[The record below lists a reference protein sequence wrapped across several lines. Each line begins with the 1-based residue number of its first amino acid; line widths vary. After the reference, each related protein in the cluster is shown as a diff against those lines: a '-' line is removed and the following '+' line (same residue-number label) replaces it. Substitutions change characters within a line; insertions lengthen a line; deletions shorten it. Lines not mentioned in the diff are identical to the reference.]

1 MVKLRLKVGSKGQII
16 IPKMLREK
24 YGIKENDYVLIEV
37 RDEKLAIMRVPSI
50 EETLEWIKL
59 RRGKLKA
66 KQANLGDIAEFDLEE
81 EFNEDIHGHKPSSI

>member
-1 MVKLRLKVGSKGQII
+1 VVKLRLKVGSKGQII

-37 RDEKLAIMRVPSI
+37 RGEELVIMRAPSI

-59 RRGKLKA
+59 RRG
-66 KQANLGDIAEFDLEE
+66 D
-81 EFNEDIHGHKPSSI
+81 

>member
-1 MVKLRLKVGSKGQII
+1 VVKLRLKVGSKGQII

-24 YGIKENDYVLIEV
+24 YGIKENDYVLVEV
-37 RDEKLAIMRVPSI
+37 RDEELAIMRAPSI

-66 KQANLGDIAEFDLEE
+66 KQANLGDLAEFDLEE
-81 EFNEDIHGHKPSSI
+81 EFNEDIRGH

>member
-1 MVKLRLKVGSKGQII
+1 MVKLRLKVRSKGQII

-24 YGIKENDYVLIEV
+24 YGIKENDYVFVEV
-37 RDEKLAIMRVPSI
+37 RDEELAIMKAPSI

-66 KQANLGDIAEFDLEE
+66 KQANLGDLAEFDLEE
-81 EFNEDIHGHKPSSI
+81 EFNEDIRGYQPSSI

>member
-1 MVKLRLKVGSKGQII
+1 VAKLRLKVGSKGQII

-37 RDEKLAIMRVPSI
+37 RDEELAIMRAPII

-66 KQANLGDIAEFDLEE
+66 KQANLGDLAEFDLEE
-81 EFNEDIHGHKPSSI
+81 EFNEDIRGHKPSSV